1 MREEKERGRKE
12 IEKHNTTKTTA
23 VIYSSRSARFILVL
37 LSSALLVVM
46 FSETMLLPAIPEV
59 MQDFKIPY
67 STAAWIFSAYLIVAA
82 VMTPI
87 AGKLS
92 DIYGSKKVLLT
103 LLVLYVV
110 GVIAGGFSEHI
121 SFLLASR
128 VVQGVGLAAIP
139 VAFSIIRDSFPP
151 EKLAMSVGVF
161 SSAASGGFIVGLL
174 VGASIIQNFG
184 WHVTFFFIA
193 PAAVIVTFMIARFV
207 HNDSNPVHLQ
217 LNGKDNNN
225 SRSKDA
231 VTKDRKSMIDIKGA
245 IALSATITSFLIALT
260 FIENSNSLENS
271 MEIAGIS
278 FMTSGVSLV
287 LFIFIEKRTKIPLI
301 EFWLLKQRILL
312 PSYIMMIITGTTI
325 FLVYPTIVQLVRSPQ
340 PAGFGGDAVYAAYV
354 QLPFMVVFLIF
365 SSATSYIISKLG
377 KVMPTVLGGAI
388 SIAGAIGLLMLHST
402 GFSVSINLT
411 IIAIGLALT
420 MTAIW
425 NLIVSSAPK
434 EFMGISTGIGALLS
448 FIGMAIGPTLAGTY
462 MHTFHMSIEGATG
475 LFPSPESFNMIFLIS
490 CCAVS
495 YVADFFFI
503 VKEKDVKKYKN
514 DNVKTYQFP
523 RREFIGSYQSLN
535 LLFYNNGPKI

>member
-1 MREEKERGRKE
+1 MREEKKRGRKE

-37 LSSALLVVM
+37 LSSTLLVVM
-46 FSETMLLPAIPEV
+46 FSETMLLPAIPEI

-103 LLVLYVV
+103 LLVLYIV
-110 GVIAGGFSEHI
+110 GVIAGGFSENI

-128 VVQGVGLAAIP
+128 VIQGVGLAAVP

-151 EKLAMSVGVF
+151 EKLAMPVGVF
-161 SSAASGGFIVGLL
+161 SSAASGGSIVGLL
-174 VGASIIQNFG
+174 LGASIIQNFG
-184 WHVTFFFIA
+184 WYATFFFIA
-193 PAAVIVTFMIARFV
+193 PVAVIVTFMIARLV
-207 HNDSNPVHLQ
+207 PADCKPEHLQ
-217 LNGKDNNN
+217 LNGMDNNT
-225 SRSKDA
+225 SSSKDA

-278 FMTSGVSLV
+278 FIISAVSLI
-287 LFIFIEKRTKIPLI
+287 LFIFIEKRTKTPLI
-301 EFWLLKQRILL
+301 ELWLLKQRILL
-312 PSYIMMIITGTTI
+312 PSYIMMIITGTII

-354 QLPFMVVFLIF
+354 QLPFMIVFLIF
-365 SSATSYIISKLG
+365 SSSTSYIISKLG

-402 GFSVSINLT
+402 GLFVSINLT

-448 FIGMAIGPTLAGTY
+448 FIGMAIGPALAGTY
-462 MHTFHMSIEGATG
+462 IHTFQMSIEGTVG
-475 LFPSPESFNMIFLIS
+475 LFPSPESFNMIFLTAAMLS
-490 CCAVS
+490 GVS
-495 YVADFFFI
+495 LTFSLLL
-503 VKEKDVKKYKN
+503 KKRC
-514 DNVKTYQFP
+514 Q
-523 RREFIGSYQSLN
+523 
-535 LLFYNNGPKI
+535 KI

>member
-1 MREEKERGRKE
+1 MLSNYAKDL
-12 IEKHNTTKTTA
+12 
-23 VIYSSRSARFILVL
+23 IYSSHSARFILVL
-37 LSSALLVVM
+37 LSSTLLVVM
-46 FSETMLLPAIPEV
+46 FSETMLLPAIPEI

-103 LLVLYVV
+103 LLVLYIV
-110 GVIAGGFSEHI
+110 GVIAGGFSENI

-128 VVQGVGLAAIP
+128 VIQGVGLAAVP

-151 EKLAMSVGVF
+151 EKLAMPVGVF
-161 SSAASGGFIVGLL
+161 SSAASGGSIVGLL
-174 VGASIIQNFG
+174 LGASIIQNFG
-184 WHVTFFFIA
+184 WYATFFFIA
-193 PAAVIVTFMIARFV
+193 PAAVIVTFMIARLV
-207 HNDSNPVHLQ
+207 PADSKPEHLQ
-217 LNGKDNNN
+217 LNGMDNNT
-225 SRSKDA
+225 SSSKDA
-231 VTKDRKSMIDIKGA
+231 VTKDRKSMIDIKGV

-278 FMTSGVSLV
+278 FIISAVSLI
-287 LFIFIEKRTKIPLI
+287 LFIFIEKRTKTPLI
-301 EFWLLKQRILL
+301 ELWLLKQRILL
-312 PSYIMMIITGTTI
+312 PSYIMMIITGTII

-354 QLPFMVVFLIF
+354 QLPFMIVFLIF
-365 SSATSYIISKLG
+365 SSSTSYIISKLG

-402 GFSVSINLT
+402 GLFVSINLT

-434 EFMGISTGIGALLS
+434 EFMGISTGIGALFS
-448 FIGMAIGPTLAGTY
+448 FIGMAIGPALAGTY
-462 MHTFHMSIEGATG
+462 IHTFQISIEGTVG
-475 LFPSPESFNMIFLIS
+475 LFPSPESFNMIFLTAAMLS
-490 CCAVS
+490 GVS
-495 YVADFFFI
+495 LTFSLLLK
-503 VKEKDVKKYKN
+503 KEC
-514 DNVKTYQFP
+514 Q
-523 RREFIGSYQSLN
+523 
-535 LLFYNNGPKI
+535 KI